1 MAFDRGLAPNQAMRY
16 GLYDARNYDFPI
28 EKRYDVLWRRFVF
41 PLPYQP
47 GAPQW
52 VLTVTP
58 EALRVL
64 GLLGVR
70 DVMVPPDEAAY
81 ARRIGIPQAELGLD
95 GLRTVYDRPDAR
107 IYDNPEALP
116 RAFVVHAQRQVGSA
130 DEALA
135 AVGDPAGPDLAR
147 VAVTERPLP
156 GLSGDAG
163 RVPGPS
169 PAEIVSYEPQRVV
182 LEARARRPGMLVLSD
197 VAYPGWKVTVDGDEQ
212 PIRRVD
218 YLLRG
223 VSVPA
228 GTSRVEFSYEPASAT
243 AGAWLSGVA
252 LLLLGGS
259 AAALLLARRRRGGG
273 ADA

>member
-1 MAFDRGLAPNQAMRY
+1 MRY

-58 EALRVL
+58 AALRVL
-64 GLLGVR
+64 GLLGVS

-81 ARRIGIPQAELGLD
+81 ARRIGIPEAELGLD
-95 GLRTVYDRPDAR
+95 GLRAVYDRPDAR
-107 IYDNPEALP
+107 IYDNPQALP

-130 DEALA
+130 GEALA

-156 GLSGDAG
+156 GLRADVRRA
-163 RVPGPS
+163 PDPS
-169 PAEIVSYEPQRVV
+169 PAEVVSYASERVV

-228 GTSRVEFSYEPASAT
+228 GTSRVEFTYEPASAT
-243 AGAWLSGVA
+243 AGAWLSGA
-252 LLLLGGS
+252 SLLLFGA

>member
-1 MAFDRGLAPNQAMRY
+1 M
-16 GLYDARNYDFPI
+16 
-28 EKRYDVLWRRFVF
+28 
-41 PLPYQP
+41 
-47 GAPQW
+47 
-52 VLTVTP
+52 
-58 EALRVL
+58 
-64 GLLGVR
+64 
-70 DVMVPPDEAAY
+70 
-81 ARRIGIPQAELGLD
+81 
-95 GLRTVYDRPDAR
+95 
-107 IYDNPEALP
+107 
-116 RAFVVHAQRQVGSA
+116 
-130 DEALA
+130 
-135 AVGDPAGPDLAR
+135 
-147 VAVTERPLP
+147 
-156 GLSGDAG
+156 
-163 RVPGPS
+163 
-169 PAEIVSYEPQRVV
+169 V

-252 LLLLGGS
+252 LLLLGGA